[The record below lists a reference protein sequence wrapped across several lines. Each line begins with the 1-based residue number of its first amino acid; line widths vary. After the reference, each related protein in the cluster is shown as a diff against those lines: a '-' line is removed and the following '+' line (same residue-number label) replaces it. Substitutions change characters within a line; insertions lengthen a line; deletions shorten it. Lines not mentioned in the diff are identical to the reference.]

1 MQSKLGS
8 KFLACMVISVLCGVL
23 GLNHIVGSSSGDQ
36 VQDIQVS
43 QIDLREGPVLD
54 KNHGLIADPGSNPMY
69 LPPRQDPSRAMQ
81 TSTIVVNWNP
91 SSCTYATSAWD
102 PEAQAAFAYA
112 ADIWESLMVST
123 VQIEVDACWSP
134 LGTNVLGSAG
144 AVNIGRDFAGAPQ
157 NGVWYPIALI
167 NAITDV
173 DQNGDSSEIK
183 ANFSSNFT
191 NWYFGTDGN
200 PAWNQYDFVSVVLH
214 EIGHGLGF
222 AGSMTTDPDTG
233 QGYFGY
239 FNNPFVY
246 DVNVENGAGNTL
258 ITTYS
263 SGSTALGSQ
272 LVSGDIFHA
281 GPNVTN
287 ANGGN
292 PAELYSPAT
301 WTQGSSFSHWNT
313 TFNGTEN
320 ALMTHSISN
329 GQAIHDPGLLTLAL
343 FKDLGWEI
351 GSSVQIPTAT
361 PTPTLQPTNT
371 PAPTN
376 TPDPSATNT
385 PVPEPTATPVSEDD
399 PGFFTEVVDAAQENV
414 TAAYPIDSENFSWQK
429 FVPEKENI
437 STLDLWIEISGTPTD
452 LTVVISDED
461 DVELGRATLSSDDL
475 VEGWN
480 SVEFSPPITLTP
492 NQAYKISTSTLAT
505 GRSPDQFVDWG
516 GGPAN
521 SSCPSCTSDI
531 SEVNTEFSYA
541 FRTYSRVA
549 LSRPVFLPLVVRD

>member
-8 KFLACMVISVLCGVL
+8 KFLACMVVSLLCGVL
-23 GLNHIVGSSSGDQ
+23 GFNHIMGPSPEEAVKE
-36 VQDIQVS
+36 IQVS
-43 QIDLREGPVLD
+43 QIDLRDGPLLD

-69 LPPRQDPSRAMQ
+69 LPPRQDPNRAMQ

-102 PEAQAAFAYA
+102 PQAQAAFAYA
-112 ADIWESLMVST
+112 ADIWESLIVST

-144 AVNIGRDFAGAPQ
+144 AVNIGRNFDGAPQ
-157 NGVWYPIALI
+157 DGTWYPIALI
-167 NAITDV
+167 NAMTDA
-173 DQNGDSSEIK
+173 DQNGTSSEIK

-191 NWYFGTDGN
+191 NWYFGTDGS
-200 PAWNQYDFVSVVLH
+200 PAWNEYDFVSVVLH

-222 AGSMTTDPDTG
+222 AGSMTVDTG
-233 QGYFGY
+233 AGRGYFGY
-239 FNNPFVY
+239 FGDPYIY
-246 DVNVENGAGNTL
+246 DLQAENGAGNNL
-258 ITTYS
+258 ITTFS

-272 LVSGDIFHA
+272 LVSGDVFNA
-281 GPNVTN
+281 GLNVTN
-287 ANGGN
+287 ANDGN
-292 PAELYSPAT
+292 PAELYAPAS
-301 WTQGSSFSHWNT
+301 WSQGSSYSHWNT

-329 GQAIHDPGLLTLAL
+329 GEAIHDPGLLTMAL
-343 FKDLGWEI
+343 FKDLGWDI
-351 GSSVQIPTAT
+351 ASSVQIPT
-361 PTPTLQPTNT
+361 PTPLPTVAPTAT

-376 TPDPSATNT
+376 TPVPQPT
-385 PVPEPTATPVSEDD
+385 PDSEDD
-399 PGFFTEVVDAAQENV
+399 PGFFTEVVDVAQENV
-414 TAAYPIDSENFSWQK
+414 TSAYPIDSENFSWQK

-437 STLDLWIEISGTPTD
+437 ATLDLWIEVSGTPTD
-452 LTVVISDED
+452 LTVIISDD
-461 DVELGRATLSSDDL
+461 NDVELGRTTLASADL

-480 SVEFSPPITLTP
+480 SVEFSPPISLTP
-492 NQAYKISTSTLAT
+492 NQAYKISTSTPAT
-505 GRSPDQFVDWG
+505 GRSPDQTVDWG
-516 GGPAN
+516 GGPA
-521 SSCPSCTSDI
+521 SSFCPSCTSDI